1 MAKFIL
7 KWRYYKPGTRN
18 KKHKEHEVKY
28 IATREGVEKCDESWK
43 LVKATRE
50 QERAI
55 TKLTSTFPSSMQ
67 SREYR
72 DYCQTPNRYTASQL
86 IEKICTDNKDEIS
99 EMENY
104 VQYIGLRPRVEKQG
118 SHGLFSQEDEP
129 INIYDVAKEVSE
141 HQGIVWRPILS
152 LTREDAER
160 LGYDNADAWRALL
173 RSQASNLANSMGI
186 AIEDLRWYAAFHNES
201 HHPHVHLICYSV
213 GKEPYLTEEGLEKL
227 KANYAHEIFKNDLYM
242 IYTEQTKVRDELRST
257 GAEKLAEIVAK
268 INDGIYENQ
277 AVETML
283 IKLSEEL
290 ERHKG
295 RKAYG
300 YLSAQAKSLV
310 NAIVEE
316 LSADERI
323 KELYELWYEKRD
335 EIFSTY
341 TDKKAERIPLSQN
354 EEFKTIRNA
363 VLKEVL
369 NIVRQQDF
377 VQEPSGDELPDKE
390 PDDEEMENDESEL
403 PKNKWEL
410 YRSAKKHLDQKS
422 EEYNPQK
429 ALELLVKASKLGCG
443 VAKYQLGK
451 LFLSKEHFPKD
462 VDYAV
467 RWLEEAA
474 EEGNQYAEYLLGK
487 LYLKGVD
494 IEQDIDEAERLLIR
508 SAEQGNKYA
517 AYTLAKEYLS
527 GENLEEDIPRA
538 MELLKMSADK
548 GFTQAEYLFGKLL
561 YQGELTEKDAQKA
574 LEYLERAAN
583 NGNHYAAYLAGKI
596 LMTEETLK
604 DIPRAVRFFEM
615 AAKQGNPYAEFQ
627 LGKMYLFGNDI
638 PKDFDR
644 AMEYLKSSAEHGN
657 EFAEKLYNNANSNRN
672 WYAGMGVFRLFHHLA
687 RIIQDRIEDECKG
700 KMGAIDRKQRR
711 QINEKKQAQG
721 LKLE

>member
-7 KWRYYKPGTRN
+7 KWRYYKPGTRD
-18 KKHKEHEVKY
+18 KAHKENDVKY

-43 LVKATRE
+43 LVKVTRE

-55 TKLTSTFPSSMQ
+55 TKLTASFPSSMQ
-67 SREYR
+67 SQEYHA
-72 DYCQTPNRYTASQL
+72 YCQMPNRYTASQL
-86 IEKICTDNKDEIS
+86 IDRICYNNKDEIS

-129 INIYDVAKEVSE
+129 INIYEVAKEVSE

-160 LGYDNADAWRALL
+160 LGYDNAEAWRALL

-213 GKEPYLTEEGLEKL
+213 GKEPYLTEEGLEKM
-227 KANYAHEIFKNDLYM
+227 KANYAHEIFKNDLYT

-257 GAEKLAEIVAK
+257 SAERLAEIVAK

-277 AVETML
+277 AVEAML
-283 IKLSEEL
+283 TKLSVEL
-290 ERHKG
+290 EKHKG
-295 RKAYG
+295 KKVYG
-300 YLSAQAKSLV
+300 YLSAQVKNLV

-316 LSADERI
+316 LSSDERI

-335 EIFSTY
+335 EVFNTY
-341 TDKKAERIPLSQN
+341 TDRKAERVPLSQN

-363 VLKEVL
+363 VVKEVL
-369 NIVRQQDF
+369 NVMQNRDIL
-377 VQEPSGDELPDKE
+377 QEPNLDEMPNEE
-390 PDDEEMENDESEL
+390 PDDMEMENEESEL

-410 YRSAKKHLDQKS
+410 YRSAKKHLDRES
-422 EEYNPQK
+422 DEYNPQK
-429 ALELLVKASKLGCG
+429 ALELFIKSARLGCG

-451 LFLSKEHFPKD
+451 LFLTKEHFPRN
-462 VDYAV
+462 VDYTM

-474 EEGNQYAEYLLGK
+474 EEDNPYAEYLLGK
-487 LYLKGVD
+487 LYLKGED
-494 IEQDIDEAERLLIR
+494 IEQDIDEAERLLIL

-527 GENLEEDIPRA
+527 GENLEKNIPKA

-548 GFTQAEYLFGKLL
+548 GFTQAEYLYGKLL
-561 YQGELTEKDAQKA
+561 YHGDLAEKDAKKA

-583 NGNHYAAYLAGKI
+583 KGNHYAAYLAGKI
-596 LMTEETLK
+596 LMSEETLN
-604 DIPRAVRFFEM
+604 DIPRAVQFFEM

-638 PKDFDR
+638 PKDFDK
-644 AMEYLKSSAEHGN
+644 AMEYLKFSAEHGN
-657 EFAEKLYNNANSNRN
+657 EFAEKLYHSAYSNRQ
-672 WYAGMGVFRLFHHLA
+672 WSASMGVFRLFHHLA
-687 RIIQDRIEDECKG
+687 KILQDKIEDERKG
-700 KMGAIDRKQRR
+700 KMGVIDRKQRR

>member
-1 MAKFIL
+1 MARFIL
-7 KWRYYKPGTRN
+7 KWRYYKPGAKSKSHREN
-18 KKHKEHEVKY
+18 DLKY

-43 LVKATRE
+43 LENPTRE

-55 TKLTSTFPSSMQ
+55 TKLTASFPSSLQ
-67 SREYR
+67 SQAYQ

-86 IEKICTDNKDEIS
+86 IEKICSDNKEAIS

-118 SHGLFSQEDEP
+118 THGLFSQEDEP
-129 INIYDVAKEVSE
+129 INIFDVAKEVSE

-186 AIEDLRWYAAFHNES
+186 AIGDLRWYAAFHNES

-213 GKEPYLTEEGLEKL
+213 GKEPYLTEEGLEKM
-227 KANYAHEIFKNDLYM
+227 KANYAHEIFKNDLYT

-257 GAEKLAEIVAK
+257 GAERLAEIVAK

-277 AVETML
+277 TVETML
-283 IKLSEEL
+283 MKLSEEL
-290 ERHKG
+290 EKHKG

-403 PKNKWEL
+403 PKNKWDL

-451 LFLSKEHFPKD
+451 LFLSTEHFPKD

-487 LYLKGVD
+487 LYLKGED

-527 GENLEEDIPRA
+527 GENFEEDIPKA

-548 GFTQAEYLFGKLL
+548 GFAQAEYLFGKLL
-561 YQGELTEKDAQKA
+561 YQGELTEKDAKKA

-583 NGNHYAAYLAGKI
+583 NGNHYAAYFAGKI

-638 PKDFDR
+638 PKDFDK

-687 RIIQDRIEDECKG
+687 RIIQDRIEDERKG